1 MPDPQHET
9 GCGERHLQHSDQ
21 CEASPGTLLSR
32 ARTRSRSNPCYGVH
46 GVLSPACCAVG
57 PDTRTG
63 AGPQFFRDA
72 LRDVLV
78 VWRDGPRTY
87 RVVIFSAQST
97 GLIKVQF
104 RFLFILTST
113 ALFSPPSPP
122 YLLPVDLAP
131 QSFLTHSRR
140 HCPQNL
146 AWPPPA
152 MVINVGAII
161 SPTSEAPSLPWTHE
175 KTIWPRW
182 FLQNE
187 LR

>member
-1 MPDPQHET
+1 MPDPQRET
-9 GCGERHLQHSDQ
+9 RCGERRLQHSDQ
-21 CEASPGTLLSR
+21 CEASTGTLPSR
-32 ARTRSRSNPCYGVH
+32 ARTRSRSNPCYGVY

-63 AGPQFFRDA
+63 AGTQFFRDA

-78 VWRDGPRTY
+78 VWRDSPRTY

-113 ALFSPPSPP
+113 ALFSPPPLHTYTPTRFVS
-122 YLLPVDLAP
+122 
-131 QSFLTHSRR
+131 QSFLTRSRR

-146 AWPPPA
+146 AWPTPA
-152 MVINVGAII
+152 IVVNVGAII
-161 SPTSEAPSLPWTHE
+161 STRSEAPSLPWTHK
-175 KTIWPRW
+175 KTIWSRWIPRIE
-182 FLQNE
+182 F
-187 LR
+187 R